1 MSGAG
6 FQAIGSAKR
15 RLLGTDLVGHALPI
29 YGYAQIGLA
38 QMRADGPFRLAP
50 HIFRALLVK
59 IRCPK
64 FCHCYPAKDPYV
76 RYCSLER

>member
-1 MSGAG
+1 
-6 FQAIGSAKR
+6 
-15 RLLGTDLVGHALPI
+15 
-29 YGYAQIGLA
+29 
-38 QMRADGPFRLAP
+38 MRADGPFRLAP

-59 IRCPK
+59 IRSPK

>member
-6 FQAIGSAKR
+6 FHATGSAKR
-15 RLLGTDLVGHALPI
+15 RLLGADLVGHALPI
-29 YGYAQIGLA
+29 HSYAQIGLA
-38 QMRADGPFRLAP
+38 QVWADGPFRLAP

-59 IRCPK
+59 IRSPK